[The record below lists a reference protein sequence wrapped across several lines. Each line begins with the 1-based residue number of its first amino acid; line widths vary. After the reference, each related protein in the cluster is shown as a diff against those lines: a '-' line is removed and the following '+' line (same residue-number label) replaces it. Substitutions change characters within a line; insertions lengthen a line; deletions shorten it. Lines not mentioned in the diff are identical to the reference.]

1 MNLSWNTIGLL
12 VWKELLN
19 ARRNR
24 WYLFYV
30 LIFTGLVLSLSWMG
44 LAGVGNYQL
53 SGFGRTTASLVNLTL
68 MIVPLMGLTLGA
80 MSLAQERENGTL
92 LYVLAQPVSPAELL
106 LGKFFGLAIALLSA
120 LLIGFGISGYLI
132 ALKGGTG
139 GFGDYLWLLTFSF
152 LLALVSLA
160 LGILLSSLVRKAEA
174 AIGMSVFAWLVLIF
188 FSDLGMLA
196 TTLKWQLSI
205 EQIFTLAL
213 LNPLQVF
220 RIGALLAIRHNLEVL
235 GPVGLYAMRHFGS
248 QLAGLLMALLVGW
261 VVVLLSGT
269 QLLFQRRG
277 VI

>member
-1 MNLSWNTIGLL
+1 MNVSWHNIGLL
-12 VWKELLN
+12 IWKELLN

-44 LAGVGNYQL
+44 LAGVGTYKL

-68 MIVPLMGLTLGA
+68 MIIPLMGLTLGA

-92 LYVLAQPVSPAELL
+92 LYVLAQPVSPTELL
-106 LGKFFGLAIALLSA
+106 LGKFFGLSIALLSA

-132 ALKGGTG
+132 ALKGGTS
-139 GFGDYLWLLTFSF
+139 GFTDYLWLLAFAF

-160 LGILLSSLVRKAEA
+160 LGILLSSLFRKAEA
-174 AIGMSVFAWLVLIF
+174 AIGISVFAWLVLIF

-213 LNPLQVF
+213 FNPLQVF
-220 RIGALLAIRHNLEVL
+220 RIGALLSIRHNLEVL
-235 GPVGLYAMRHFGS
+235 GPVGLYAIRHYGH
-248 QLAGLLMALLVGW
+248 QLAWMLMALLAGW
-261 VVVLLSGT
+261 VTVLLGST
-269 QLLFQRRG
+269 QILFQRRG